1 MALNINNINNKSSSI
16 KDQVAKQLNDKASD
30 AANAAKTVE
39 DVNINTKP
47 VVEVEETDNSNLR
60 ENIKS
65 LNQKTKD
72 ASDSTTSTTD
82 MSKLQVGF
90 PLGKDKTTKNIDK
103 AQKAV
108 KEANEAIDAAE
119 KDGSAISKYK
129 VAKKIDK
136 AEAAS
141 NKFFNDLG
149 FTKDENDKWS
159 FAPTA
164 IPEEEP
170 KRNKKITELANN
182 VILIYNSAKS
192 ISEEQLKSV
201 KEKLLPFMEDGG
213 SLSGS
218 VKDVIKEKD
227 IDAYNFLYG
236 DSKDSKQNQ
245 KAQATAVTPKTTPKS
260 EKQEAKRKQQE
271 AKKKS
276 EQKSEKEQ
284 ELKRLKALA
293 LAKSKA
299 AEAAAKEAEA
309 AETADAAE
317 KATDEAEKK
326 RLLQEAKRKQ
336 QEAKA
341 AAEAAKK
348 ASEEAGVTDETKT
361 ETKLDEALKNYTEY
375 GQKATADAFD
385 SYDEMLAYSD
395 AMMNL
400 NTKEFEKKLKDRE
413 DAARLSDFL
422 PRFAISRY
430 LNNEFGDISKDKD
443 GKPKNPESKKQAD
456 RTLAYFILDKIG
468 TGLINSS
475 AMMNGLTPTQKTA
488 LQKYNETQMD
498 NALKRD
504 DETRARAIREGFNN
518 DIKNNDTLRQFGV
531 DRVDIGK
538 GLLTKTYE
546 YFLSSVNKIQAIKEL
561 EAFIESYKDANLSDE
576 DIATISQVK
585 YLLNSD
591 ADETT
596 KALSKILES
605 NIEGKYAKT
614 KQEKEEAEYKAQ
626 YYKLMSSFTDEKV
639 NLEMEKLRNENKL
652 QEADVAKAVEEIK
665 KLQTENK
672 YKNASEI
679 IKLVSDSTGI
689 ASNVVGSI
697 GSIFKLF

>member
-1 MALNINNINNKSSSI
+1 MALNINKSSSI
-16 KDQVAKQLNDKASD
+16 KDQVAKQLNDKA
-30 AANAAKTVE
+30 AKPQTENIFAAKADE
-39 DVNINTKP
+39 DVNTKP
-47 VVEVEETDNSNLR
+47 VQVEETDNSNIR

-72 ASDSTTSTTD
+72 ASDSTTD

-90 PLGKDKTTKNIDK
+90 QLGKDKTTKNIEK
-103 AQKAV
+103 AKKAV
-108 KEANEAIDAAE
+108 ENANKAVDTAE
-119 KDGSAISKYK
+119 KDGSSKSKYEA
-129 VAKKIDK
+129 VKKIDE
-136 AEAAS
+136 AEAAT

-159 FAPTA
+159 FAPTV
-164 IPEEEP
+164 IPEKEP
-170 KRNKKITELANN
+170 KKDKKIAELANN
-182 VILIYNSAKS
+182 VVLIYNNAKS
-192 ISEEQLKSV
+192 LGEEQLKSV

-213 SLSGS
+213 SLNGL

-236 DSKDSKQNQ
+236 SSEEIKQKQ
-245 KAQATAVTPKTTPKS
+245 DAQVSQAVKETPQDT
-260 EKQEAKRKQQE
+260 KRKQKE
-271 AKKKS
+271 DKKKS

-284 ELKRLKALA
+284 ELERLKAIS
-293 LAKSKA
+293 LAKDLA
-299 AEAAAKEAEA
+299 AKAAAKEAEA
-309 AETADAAE
+309 AEKADEAE

-336 QEAKA
+336 QEANA

-348 ASEEAGVTDETKT
+348 ASEEAGVTEP
-361 ETKLDEALKNYTEY
+361 ETKLDKMLKDYTEY

-385 SYDEMLAYSD
+385 SYDDMIAYSD

-400 NTKEFEKKLKDRE
+400 NTKEFEKKLQDRE
-413 DAARLSDFL
+413 DAARLKDFL

-430 LNNEFGDISKDKD
+430 LSNEFGDISKNPD
-443 GKPKNPESKKQAD
+443 GTPKNPESKKQAD

-546 YFLSSVNKIQAIKEL
+546 YFLSSVNKIQAIKEI

-596 KALSKILES
+596 KALSKIFES

-639 NLEMEKLRNENKL
+639 SLEMEKLRNENKL

-672 YKNASEI
+672 YKKASEI

-689 ASNVVGSI
+689 ASNVVESI
-697 GSIFKLF
+697 GSIFKLFK

>member
-16 KDQVAKQLNDKASD
+16 KDQVAKQLNDKA
-30 AANAAKTVE
+30 ANAAKAAATVE
-39 DVNINTKP
+39 DVNVNTKP
-47 VVEVEETDNSNLR
+47 VTNLR

-72 ASDSTTSTTD
+72 ASESTTESTTD

-90 PLGKDKTTKNIDK
+90 QIGKDKTTKNIEK
-103 AQKAV
+103 ANKAV
-108 KEANEAIDAAE
+108 ENANKAIDTAE
-119 KDGSAISKYK
+119 KEGSSKSKYK
-129 VAKKIDK
+129 AAKKIDK
-136 AEAAS
+136 AEEATT
-141 NKFFNDLG
+141 KFFNDLG

-159 FAPTA
+159 FAPTV
-164 IPEEEP
+164 IPEKEP
-170 KRNKKITELANN
+170 KKDKKIAELANN
-182 VILIYNSAKS
+182 VILIYNNAKS
-192 ISEEQLKSV
+192 LGEEQLKSV
-201 KEKLLPFMEDGG
+201 KEQLLPFMEDGG
-213 SLSGS
+213 SLSGLA
-218 VKDVIKEKD
+218 KDVIKEKD

-245 KAQATAVTPKTTPKS
+245 EVQDT
-260 EKQEAKRKQQE
+260 
-271 AKKKS
+271 KKKS
-276 EQKSEKEQ
+276 RQKSEKEQ
-284 ELKRLKALA
+284 ELERLKAKA

-309 AETADAAE
+309 AEAADAAE

-326 RLLQEAKRKQ
+326 RLLQEAERKQ
-336 QEAKA
+336 QEANA

-348 ASEEAGVTDETKT
+348 ASEEAGVIDEAKT
-361 ETKLDEALKNYTEY
+361 ETKIDEALKNYTEY
-375 GQKATADAFD
+375 GKKATADAFD
-385 SYDEMLAYSD
+385 SYDDMIAYSD

-413 DAARLSDFL
+413 DTARLSDFL

-475 AMMNGLTPTQKTA
+475 AMMNGLTPTQKSA

-504 DETRARAIREGFNN
+504 DEARARAIQESFSSLAR
-518 DIKNNDTLRQFGV
+518 NNDTLRQFGV
-531 DRVDIGK
+531 DRVNIGK
-538 GLLTKTYE
+538 GMLKETYE
-546 YFLSSVNKIQAIKEL
+546 YFLESFNDVQSIKEL
-561 EAFIESYKDANLSDE
+561 EAFIEAYKNSNMTDE
-576 DIATISQVK
+576 DIATIAQVK
-585 YLLNSD
+585 FLLSSD
-591 ADETT
+591 ADDAT
-596 KALSKILES
+596 KANAKSVEA
-605 NIEGKYAKT
+605 NIQSKYAKS
-614 KQEKEEAEYKAQ
+614 KQEAEEYKYKAD
-626 YYKLMSSFTDEKV
+626 YYKLLSGFTDEKV

-665 KLQTENK
+665 KLRTENK

-689 ASNVVGSI
+689 AANVVGSI

>member
-1 MALNINNINNKSSSI
+1 MALNINKTSSI
-16 KDQVAKQLNDKASD
+16 KDQVAKQLNDKAAN
-30 AANAAKTVE
+30 AANAANAAAKAAETVE
-39 DVNINTKP
+39 DVNTKP

-72 ASDSTTSTTD
+72 ASDSTTD

-90 PLGKDKTTKNIDK
+90 QLGKDKTTKNIDK
-103 AQKAV
+103 AKKAV
-108 KEANEAIDAAE
+108 EEANKAVDTAE
-119 KDGSAISKYK
+119 KDGSSKSKYK
-129 VAKKIDK
+129 AVKKIDE
-136 AEAAS
+136 AEAAT

-149 FTKDENDKWS
+149 FTKDENGKWS
-159 FAPTA
+159 FAPTV
-164 IPEEEP
+164 IPEKEP
-170 KRNKKITELANN
+170 KRDKNIAELANN
-182 VILIYNSAKS
+182 VVLIYNNAKS
-192 ISEEQLKSV
+192 LGEEQLKSV

-213 SLSGS
+213 SLSGLA
-218 VKDVIKEKD
+218 KDVIKEKD

-245 KAQATAVTPKTTPKS
+245 EAQAATPKT
-260 EKQEAKRKQQE
+260 EEQEAKRKKKE

-284 ELKRLKALA
+284 ELKRLKAKA

-299 AEAAAKEAEA
+299 AEAATKEAEA
-309 AETADAAE
+309 AEAADAAE
-317 KATDEAEKK
+317 KATDESEKK
-326 RLLQEAKRKQ
+326 RLLQEAERKQ
-336 QEAKA
+336 QEANA
-341 AAEAAKK
+341 ASEAAKK
-348 ASEEAGVTDETKT
+348 ASEEAGETET
-361 ETKLDEALKNYTEY
+361 EPVTKLDKMLKDYTEY
-375 GQKATADAFD
+375 GQKATANAFD
-385 SYDEMLAYSD
+385 SYDDMIAYSD

-400 NTKEFEKKLKDRE
+400 NTKEFEKKLQDRE
-413 DAARLSDFL
+413 DAAKLSDFL

-596 KALSKILES
+596 KALSKIFEA

-614 KQEKEEAEYKAQ
+614 KQEKEEAAYKAQ
-626 YYKLMSSFTDEKV
+626 YYKLMSSFADEKV
-639 NLEMEKLRNENKL
+639 SLEMEKLRNENKL

-689 ASNVVGSI
+689 ATNVVGSI

>member
-1 MALNINNINNKSSSI
+1 MVLNINNINNKSSI
-16 KDQVAKQLNDKASD
+16 KDQVAKKLNDNAAN
-30 AANAAKTVE
+30 AANAAKAVLTEKPQTENILAAGTVE
-39 DVNINTKP
+39 DDVTDDNT
-47 VVEVEETDNSNLR
+47 NLR

-72 ASDSTTSTTD
+72 ASDSTTD

-90 PLGKDKTTKNIDK
+90 QLGKDKTTKNIEK
-103 AQKAV
+103 AKKSVEEANKSIKKSEEDGSAKSKHKAV
-108 KEANEAIDAAE
+108 KKIDEAE
-119 KDGSAISKYK
+119 KATT
-129 VAKKIDK
+129 
-136 AEAAS
+136 
-141 NKFFNDLG
+141 KFFNDLG

-159 FAPTA
+159 FSPTI
-164 IPEEEP
+164 IPEKEP
-170 KRNKKITELANN
+170 KKDKKIAELANN
-182 VILIYNSAKS
+182 VVLIYNNAKNLG
-192 ISEEQLKSV
+192 EEELKSV
-201 KEKLLPFMEDGG
+201 KEQLLPFMKDGG
-213 SLSGS
+213 SLGGL
-218 VKDVIKEKD
+218 VKDVIQKKD

-245 KAQATAVTPKTTPKS
+245 
-260 EKQEAKRKQQE
+260 EAKVTTEQE
-271 AKKKS
+271 TKKKAKKEANKKDEKS
-276 EQKSEKEQ
+276 EQEAEI
-284 ELKRLKALA
+284 ERLKAKA

-309 AETADAAE
+309 AEAAKAAE
-317 KATDEAEKK
+317 EATDEEEKK
-326 RLLQEAKRKQ
+326 RLQQEAKRKQ

-341 AAEAAKK
+341 AAEAAKA
-348 ASEEAGVTDETKT
+348 ASEEAGETDTESETT
-361 ETKLDEALKNYTEY
+361 LDKALKYYTEY
-375 GQKATADAFD
+375 GRKATANAFD
-385 SYDEMLAYSD
+385 SYDDMLAYAE
-395 AMMNL
+395 AMMSL
-400 NTKEFEKKLKDRE
+400 NTQEFEKKLKDRE
-413 DAARLSDFL
+413 DAARLKDFL

-443 GKPKNPESKKQAD
+443 GKPKNPESKKAAD
-456 RTLAYFILDKIG
+456 RSLAYFILDKIG

-504 DETRARAIREGFNN
+504 DETRARVIREGFNN
-518 DIKNNDTLRQFGV
+518 DVKNNDTLRQFGV

-538 GLLTKTYE
+538 GSLTKTYE
-546 YFLSSVNKIQAIKEL
+546 YFLDSVNKIQAIKEL
-561 EAFIESYKDANLSDE
+561 EAFIEAYKDAHLTDE

-596 KALSKILES
+596 KALSKIFES

-614 KQEKEEAEYKAQ
+614 EQEKEEAEYKAQ
-626 YYKLMSSFTDEKV
+626 YWRLMSSFADEKAR
-639 NLEMEKLRNENKL
+639 LEMEKLRNENKL
-652 QEADVAKAVEEIK
+652 QEADVSKAVEEIK

-689 ASNVVGSI
+689 ATNVVGSI

>member
-1 MALNINNINNKSSSI
+1 MVLNINNINNKSSI
-16 KDQVAKQLNDKASD
+16 KDQVAKKLNDNAVNVAN
-30 AANAAKTVE
+30 AANAAKAVLTEKPQTENILAAGTVE
-39 DVNINTKP
+39 DDVTDDNT
-47 VVEVEETDNSNLR
+47 NLR

-72 ASDSTTSTTD
+72 ASDSTTD

-90 PLGKDKTTKNIDK
+90 QLGKDKTTKNIEK
-103 AQKAV
+103 AKKSVEEANKSIKKSEEDGSAKSKHKAV
-108 KEANEAIDAAE
+108 KKIDEAE
-119 KDGSAISKYK
+119 KATT
-129 VAKKIDK
+129 
-136 AEAAS
+136 
-141 NKFFNDLG
+141 KFFNDLG

-159 FAPTA
+159 FSPTI
-164 IPEEEP
+164 IPEKEP
-170 KRNKKITELANN
+170 KKDKKIAELANN
-182 VILIYNSAKS
+182 VVLIYNNAKNLG
-192 ISEEQLKSV
+192 EEELKSV
-201 KEKLLPFMEDGG
+201 KEQLLPFMKDGG
-213 SLSGS
+213 SLGGL
-218 VKDVIKEKD
+218 VKDVIQKKD

-245 KAQATAVTPKTTPKS
+245 
-260 EKQEAKRKQQE
+260 EAKVTTEQE
-271 AKKKS
+271 TKKKAKKEANKKDEKS
-276 EQKSEKEQ
+276 EQEAEI
-284 ELKRLKALA
+284 ERLKAKA

-309 AETADAAE
+309 AEAAKAAE
-317 KATDEAEKK
+317 EATDEEEKK
-326 RLLQEAKRKQ
+326 RLQQEAKRKQ

-341 AAEAAKK
+341 AAEAAKA
-348 ASEEAGVTDETKT
+348 ASEEAGETDTESETT
-361 ETKLDEALKNYTEY
+361 LDKALKYYTEY
-375 GQKATADAFD
+375 GRKATANAFD
-385 SYDEMLAYSD
+385 SYDDMLAYAE
-395 AMMNL
+395 AMMSL
-400 NTKEFEKKLKDRE
+400 NTQEFEKKLKDRE
-413 DAARLSDFL
+413 DAARLKDFL

-443 GKPKNPESKKQAD
+443 GKPKNPESKKAAD
-456 RTLAYFILDKIG
+456 RSLAYFILDKIG

-504 DETRARAIREGFNN
+504 DETRARVIREGFNN
-518 DIKNNDTLRQFGV
+518 DVKNNDTLRQFGV

-538 GLLTKTYE
+538 GSLTKTYE
-546 YFLSSVNKIQAIKEL
+546 YFLDSVNKIQAIKEL
-561 EAFIESYKDANLSDE
+561 EAFIEAYKDAHLTDE

-596 KALSKILES
+596 KALSKIFES

-614 KQEKEEAEYKAQ
+614 EQEKEEAEYKAQ
-626 YYKLMSSFTDEKV
+626 YWRLMSSFADEKAR
-639 NLEMEKLRNENKL
+639 LEMEKLRNENKL
-652 QEADVAKAVEEIK
+652 QEADVSKAVEEIK

-689 ASNVVGSI
+689 ATNVVGSI

>member
-1 MALNINNINNKSSSI
+1 MALNINKSSSI
-16 KDQVAKQLNDKASD
+16 KDQVAKQLNDKAAKPQTENIFAD
-30 AANAAKTVE
+30 EATKAAEAAE
-39 DVNINTKP
+39 DVNTKP
-47 VVEVEETDNSNLR
+47 VQVEETDNSNIR

-72 ASDSTTSTTD
+72 ASDSTTD

-90 PLGKDKTTKNIDK
+90 QLGKDKTTKNIEK
-103 AQKAV
+103 AKKAV
-108 KEANEAIDAAE
+108 ENANKAVDTAE
-119 KDGSAISKYK
+119 KDGSSKSKYEA
-129 VAKKIDK
+129 VKKIDE
-136 AEAAS
+136 AEAAT

-159 FAPTA
+159 FAPTV
-164 IPEEEP
+164 IPEKEP
-170 KRNKKITELANN
+170 KKDKKIAELANN
-182 VILIYNSAKS
+182 VVLIYNNAKS
-192 ISEEQLKSV
+192 LGEEQLKSV

-213 SLSGS
+213 SLNGL

-236 DSKDSKQNQ
+236 SSEEIKQKQ
-245 KAQATAVTPKTTPKS
+245 DAQVSQAVKETPQDT
-260 EKQEAKRKQQE
+260 KRKQKE
-271 AKKKS
+271 DKKKS

-284 ELKRLKALA
+284 ELERLKAIS
-293 LAKSKA
+293 LAKDLA
-299 AEAAAKEAEA
+299 AKAAAKEAEA
-309 AETADAAE
+309 AEKADEAE

-336 QEAKA
+336 QEANA

-348 ASEEAGVTDETKT
+348 ASEEAGVTEP
-361 ETKLDEALKNYTEY
+361 ETKLDKMLKDYTEY

-385 SYDEMLAYSD
+385 SYDDMIAYSD

-400 NTKEFEKKLKDRE
+400 NTKEFEKKLQDRE
-413 DAARLSDFL
+413 DAARLKDFL

-430 LNNEFGDISKDKD
+430 LSNEFGDISKNPD
-443 GKPKNPESKKQAD
+443 GTPKNPESKKQAD

-546 YFLSSVNKIQAIKEL
+546 YFLSSVNKIQAIKEI

-596 KALSKILES
+596 KALSKIFES

-639 NLEMEKLRNENKL
+639 SLEMEKLRNENKL

-672 YKNASEI
+672 YKKASEI

-689 ASNVVGSI
+689 ASNVVESI
-697 GSIFKLF
+697 GSIFKLFK

>member
-1 MALNINNINNKSSSI
+1 MALNINNINNINNKSSSI
-16 KDQVAKQLNDKASD
+16 KDQVAKQLNDKA
-30 AANAAKTVE
+30 AKPQAELQTKLQAKPQTASETVE
-39 DVNINTKP
+39 DVNTKP
-47 VVEVEETDNSNLR
+47 VEVEDSNLR

-72 ASDSTTSTTD
+72 ASDSTTD

-90 PLGKDKTTKNIDK
+90 QLGKDKTTKNVEK
-103 AQKAV
+103 AKKAV
-108 KEANEAIDAAE
+108 EEANKAVDAAE
-119 KDGSAISKYK
+119 KDSSAKSKYK
-129 VAKKIDK
+129 AVKKIDE
-136 AEAAS
+136 AEAAT
-141 NKFFNDLG
+141 NKFLNDLG

-164 IPEEEP
+164 IPEKEP
-170 KRNKKITELANN
+170 KRDKKIAELANN
-182 VILIYNSAKS
+182 VVLIYNNAKS
-192 ISEEQLKSV
+192 LGEEQLKSV

-213 SLSGS
+213 SLSGL

-227 IDAYNFLYG
+227 IDTYNFLYG

-245 KAQATAVTPKTTPKS
+245 TTTTTKTTTKTTKEQKS
-260 EKQEAKRKQQE
+260 EQ
-271 AKKKS
+271 KS
-276 EQKSEKEQ
+276 QQKSEKEQ
-284 ELKRLKALA
+284 ELKRLKAKA

-299 AEAAAKEAEA
+299 AEAATKEAEA
-309 AETADAAE
+309 AEAADAAE

-326 RLLQEAKRKQ
+326 RLLQEAERKQ
-336 QEAKA
+336 QEANA

-375 GQKATADAFD
+375 GQKATAAAFD
-385 SYDEMLAYSD
+385 SYDDMLAYSD

-413 DAARLSDFL
+413 DAARLKDFL

-475 AMMNGLTPTQKTA
+475 AMMNGLTPTQKSA

-504 DETRARAIREGFNN
+504 DETRARAIQESFSTLVK
-518 DIKNNDTLRQFGV
+518 DNDTLRQFGV

-538 GLLTKTYE
+538 GSLKDIYE
-546 YFLSSVNKIQAIKEL
+546 YFFESVNKIQSINEL
-561 EAFIESYKDANLSDE
+561 EAFIEAYKKSNMSDE
-576 DIATISQVK
+576 DIATIAQVK
-585 YLLNSD
+585 FLLSSD
-591 ADETT
+591 ADDAT
-596 KALSKILES
+596 KANAKSVEA
-605 NIEGKYAKT
+605 NIQSKYAKS
-614 KQEKEEAEYKAQ
+614 KQEAEEYKYKAD
-626 YYKLMSSFTDEKV
+626 YYKLLSSFTDEKV
-639 NLEMEKLRNENKL
+639 SLEMEKLRNENKL